1 MVSPFFQRRWCYQSP
16 HPGIVRFSPVDLPSK
31 RRLISRSISIT
42 GFVVLGGR
50 VKSIPDPGANFR
62 NSFAGATGDASGIVR
77 ALVRVNYAYEGWSN
91 SFNMVNEIK
100 VGFSLWYQGLA
111 D

>member
-1 MVSPFFQRRWCYQSP
+1 M
-16 HPGIVRFSPVDLPSK
+16 IVV
-31 RRLISRSISIT
+31 ISQLQLTVYSISIT

-62 NSFAGATGDASGIVR
+62 DSFQGTTGDASGVVR

-100 VGFSLWYQGLA
+100 VWSLILLPRL

>member
-1 MVSPFFQRRWCYQSP
+1 VLSKSSPWYCTF
-16 HPGIVRFSPVDLPSK
+16 LPNRPASK
-31 RRLISRSISIT
+31 QRLISGSISIT

-62 NSFAGATGDASGIVR
+62 DSFAGATGDASGVVR

-100 VGFSLWYQGLA
+100 VSLSLWYQGLA